1 MTIRCA
7 LLFTF
12 LTAMG
17 ACSDVDAPSKDAPG
31 TGPVFDEIKLRSIAN
46 EFAIQKGMTLLC
58 EGDDKDYLTPFMEDL
73 RQVGVTRELRDE
85 ITADSVEMMNKIS
98 TEEPEYICTPEM
110 FESSAARAE
119 EAQQTWDRMR
129 GLEE

>member
-1 MTIRCA
+1 MRIRRA

-12 LTAMG
+12 LAAMA
-17 ACSDVDAPSKDAPG
+17 ACSDVDASSTDAPG
-31 TGPVFDEIKLRSIAN
+31 TEPVFDEIKLGSIAN
-46 EFAIQKGMTLLC
+46 EFAIKKGMTLLC

-73 RQVGVTRELRDE
+73 RQAGVPSELRDG
-85 ITADSVEMMNKIS
+85 IMADSVEMMNKIS

-110 FESSAARAE
+110 FESSAARAA
-119 EAQQTWDRMR
+119 EAQHKWDRMR